1 MTHENADMEP
11 ENDGDTAPPDAKRG
25 PVPENSHADT
35 ADDLDSMSR
44 EVADSLQHTR
54 ALFLQDLVTILVIH
68 TASLFT
74 GHHFLVSLFFMLL
87 LGLAA
92 EMRLQN
98 MKQNFEKAVTAIRL
112 GYDTTI
118 ENGNAT
124 MKVCFEGNEAIK
136 DLAQSS
142 LDTVFDSQKAL
153 YKSGEAFVQLK
164 AIRKRDVLILRK
176 QANEMRLGCFQVYLS
191 IYEGL
196 IDVIEQIFNKVKT
209 TTQPKVEGTKR
220 NNKNRNEGFQN
231 NLTHPLEGVAA
242 ELKQRQWTI
251 KKQIVV
257 AEKIKAILERD
268 SLLPDE
274 IDRLIKEVEGDIQHS
289 QDASL
294 PQRSADS
301 HAPNTE
307 VSPSPL
313 SMDMN
318 EKLEKHY
325 GDLKKW
331 FQSLNGRP
339 IVEYKDW

>member
-11 ENDGDTAPPDAKRG
+11 ENEGDTAPPDAKRG

-54 ALFLQDLVTILVIH
+54 ALFLQDLVTILVIY

-98 MKQNFEKAVTAIRL
+98 MKQNFEKAITAIRL
-112 GYDTTI
+112 GYDATI

-142 LDTVFDSQKAL
+142 LDTVFDSQKAF
-153 YKSGEAFVQLK
+153 YKSSEAFDQLK
-164 AIRKRDVLILRK
+164 VIRERDILMLRK
-176 QANEMRLGCFQVYLS
+176 QENEMRLGCFQVYLS

-196 IDVIEQIFNKVKT
+196 IDVIEQIVKRAKNTAEPKVK
-209 TTQPKVEGTKR
+209 GSKR
-220 NNKNRNEGFQN
+220 NSGNRSEGLQN
-231 NLTHPLEGVAA
+231 SITQPLEGVAA
-242 ELKQRQWTI
+242 ELKQRQ
-251 KKQIVV
+251 
-257 AEKIKAILERD
+257 
-268 SLLPDE
+268 
-274 IDRLIKEVEGDIQHS
+274 
-289 QDASL
+289 
-294 PQRSADS
+294 
-301 HAPNTE
+301 
-307 VSPSPL
+307 
-313 SMDMN
+313 
-318 EKLEKHY
+318 
-325 GDLKKW
+325 
-331 FQSLNGRP
+331 
-339 IVEYKDW
+339 